1 MKKIFLQYI
10 CFCCFLIVSSVL
22 NSYNITNLIPTKT
35 VAITSTLLSAP
46 SKTATINA
54 TPTSGIA
61 KSIRTYTPTPS
72 PIYIGLPESQRGLL
86 TNGDRTVK
94 NIALTFDVCQ
104 SEGDTTSSFDSG
116 IVNVLAD
123 NQTPATFFLGGLWIR
138 DHPANAQTLAQN
150 PLFELGSHSW
160 SHANLTEIDSQK
172 LMLEINLA
180 QEQLFTLT
188 GKQNNLFRLPY
199 GYYNDEVLET
209 LGDEGLYTI
218 QWDVESGDPDP
229 NIDAQAMTNWVLQQ
243 VKPGSIIIMHANG
256 RGWHTA
262 EALPGIINALTDQG
276 FTFVTVSELLSLP

>member
-10 CFCCFLIVSSVL
+10 FFCCFLIVSSVL
-22 NSYNITNLIPTKT
+22 NSHNITNLIPTKT

-61 KSIRTYTPTPS
+61 TSIRTYTPTPS
-72 PIYIGLPESQRGLL
+72 PINIGLPKNQRGLI

-116 IVNVLAD
+116 IVNVLTD

-138 DHPANAQTLAQN
+138 DHPANTQTLAQN

-199 GYYNDEVLET
+199 GYYNAEVLET

-262 EALPGIINALTDQG
+262 EALPGIIKALTDQG